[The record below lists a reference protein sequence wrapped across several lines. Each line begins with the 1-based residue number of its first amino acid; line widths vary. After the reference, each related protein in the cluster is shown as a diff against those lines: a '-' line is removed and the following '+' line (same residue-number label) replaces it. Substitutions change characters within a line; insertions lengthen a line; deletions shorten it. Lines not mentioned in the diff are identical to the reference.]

1 MASDLKKKK
10 NVAETDQ
17 IANHWCS
24 VLQSVNQRILRRLQ
38 VPGGKLQLA
47 TWKCN
52 LQPSDRTGAVTN
64 TFPQDNS
71 TYRQIT
77 DQSILTGHEI
87 HE

>member
-10 NVAETDQ
+10 VWLKLIRLQ
-17 IANHWCS
+17 IIDVQCC
-24 VLQSVNQRILRRLQ
+24 NQRIKESSEGSKS
-38 VPGGKLQLA
+38 PGESSWGENA
-47 TWKCN
+47 TF
-52 LQPSDRTGAVTN
+52 QPSDRTGAVTN